1 MKKKAD
7 PGLSYAVLSQYRGEL
22 MGFAMLWIM
31 LFHAF
36 YMTPET
42 AWVKNLKDIG
52 YFGVDIFIFLSSL
65 GLSIS
70 LSRKKQSYGAYLKR
84 RLVRVLP
91 TYWLVTGVYGLAL
104 YFVGR
109 TSRKTI
115 LWTVSTLFYWFGKPN
130 YFNWYIPALLFFY
143 LLAPLCVALL
153 SRINHKE
160 IVTAGLCLL
169 VLPLSWAMQSIGLG
183 HITRDLVPRLPVFLM
198 GTLIGGYIVQ
208 DRILTPRRLW
218 VWAAL
223 PFLVPVIKNLAGDV
237 FSSRCFSF
245 AFGCVAVCLL
255 LSGLAAILPQWL
267 REALRLLGAC
277 SLEIYLLNVVFVL
290 EYGTLSGFIPSGEN
304 HSIYY
309 TITIIANILL
319 GITLH
324 YLLKKP
330 MAWLTEKVTGSG
342 SLSRPPKGE
351 GYSAEDPSGR

>member
-1 MKKKAD
+1 MGKKVV
-7 PGLSYAVLSQYRGEL
+7 PGLGYAVLSQYRGEL

-31 LFHAF
+31 LFHMFHMA
-36 YMTPET
+36 PET
-42 AWVKNLKDIG
+42 TWVKDLKEIG
-52 YFGVDIFIFLSSL
+52 YFGVDIFIFLSAL
-65 GLSIS
+65 GLSVS
-70 LSRKKQSYGAYLKR
+70 LNRKKQRYGTYLKR

-91 TYWLVTGVYGLAL
+91 TYWLVTGIYGLVL
-104 YFVGR
+104 YLVGR

-143 LLAPLCVALL
+143 LLAPLCVTLL
-153 SRINHKE
+153 SQIKHKE
-160 IVTAGLCLL
+160 VVTAGLCLL
-169 VLPLSWAMQSIGLG
+169 VLPLSWTMWNFGLG
-183 HITRDLVPRLPVFLM
+183 HLARDLVPRLPVFLM

-208 DRILTPRRLW
+208 DRMLTPRRLW

-223 PFLVPVIKNLAGDV
+223 PFLAPVVKDLAGTA

-245 AFGCVAVCLL
+245 AFGCMAVCLL
-255 LSGLAAILPQWL
+255 LTGLASILPRWI
-267 REALRLLGAC
+267 RKALQILGAC

-290 EYGTLSGFIPSGEN
+290 EYGTLSGFIPLGEN

-309 TITIIANILL
+309 TITTIANILL
-319 GITLH
+319 GVALH

-330 MAWLTEKVTGSG
+330 MAWLTAKVTGSG
-342 SLSRPPKGE
+342 SPSRPPEGA